1 MKHINNVQ
9 NILLIT
15 AFPTY
20 GAGSGVAV
28 TTLADSYKKNGK
40 KVSIITANNKTNFE
54 KLPGVNYCLVP
65 FTSEEE
71 NPEKIEGQ
79 CNFNYL
85 MFTTHTESTTNFW
98 NATLEQIMQY
108 ENAFRKKISNE
119 IKRFK
124 PDIIHA
130 QHNWI
135 SSSISTDYNIPVIVT
150 IHGTDLMGYE
160 KSKEELTKLYKEL
173 TLIKDEKKKQKIIDE
188 IKKYNFYI
196 ESANKSARNSK
207 KIIVISRA
215 QKEEFE
221 HLFPFAKNKIE
232 LVENGYNPENFYVKE
247 NIDKKEVLKKL
258 ISNNYEKKEINID
271 YDFFV
276 LFVGKFAD
284 FKGIDI
290 LLDASK
296 KYEDYIYAQGKKVLT
311 IIVGSGSL
319 EQQLKKQASDL
330 NLINTHFVGKKGIQE
345 ICDLQNLAD
354 VSVVPSRNEP
364 FGLVVLE
371 GLACGHPVIGTN
383 SGGIPDILNIL
394 QQNTNDISNTDCTNK
409 LFHVTPLGILIPMN
423 NSTALSQ
430 SICQIF
436 DKTIAFDNTF
446 IADYVQKN
454 YSQENITQR
463 ILNIFESTIQK
474 NNDTFD
480 DKEIY

>member
-1 MKHINNVQ
+1 M
-9 NILLIT
+9 
-15 AFPTY
+15 
-20 GAGSGVAV
+20 
-28 TTLADSYKKNGK
+28 
-40 KVSIITANNKTNFE
+40 SIQRLN
-54 KLPGVNYCLVP
+54 
-65 FTSEEE
+65 
-71 NPEKIEGQ
+71 
-79 CNFNYL
+79 
-85 MFTTHTESTTNFW
+85 
-98 NATLEQIMQY
+98 
-108 ENAFRKKISNE
+108 
-119 IKRFK
+119 
-124 PDIIHA
+124 
-130 QHNWI
+130 
-135 SSSISTDYNIPVIVT
+135 
-150 IHGTDLMGYE
+150 
-160 KSKEELTKLYKEL
+160 
-173 TLIKDEKKKQKIIDE
+173 
-188 IKKYNFYI
+188 
-196 ESANKSARNSK
+196 
-207 KIIVISRA
+207 
-215 QKEEFE
+215 
-221 HLFPFAKNKIE
+221 
-232 LVENGYNPENFYVKE
+232 
-247 NIDKKEVLKKL
+247 
-258 ISNNYEKKEINID
+258 
-271 YDFFV
+271 FFV

-436 DKTIAFDNTF
+436 DKTIEFDNTF

-474 NNDTFD
+474 NNDKFD